1 MRQINNNNKISLD
14 RLEKGKNLLGWIQ
27 FGYNLDM
34 QELRPFFFL
43 NNLTF
48 ILSLHLAGKKK

>member
-34 QELRPFFFL
+34 QELRPFFF
-43 NNLTF
+43 
-48 ILSLHLAGKKK
+48 SQ